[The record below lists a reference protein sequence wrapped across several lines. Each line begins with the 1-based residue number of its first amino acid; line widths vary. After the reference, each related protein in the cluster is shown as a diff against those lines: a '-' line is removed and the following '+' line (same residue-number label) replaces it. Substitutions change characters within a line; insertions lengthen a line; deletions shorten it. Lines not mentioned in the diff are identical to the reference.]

1 MEFEWDPVKNE
12 HNEEKHG
19 ISFEDALT
27 VFDDPYRREEDS
39 TKSEYGEERRKVI
52 GRMGPTIVAVVYT
65 DRDRRR
71 RIISARIAR
80 RNERARYDQGTAE
93 R

>member
-1 MEFEWDPVKNE
+1 MEFEWDPTKIEDNE
-12 HNEEKHG
+12 GKHG
-19 ISFEDALT
+19 ISFEDAVV

-39 TKSEYGEERRKVI
+39 SKLEHGETRRKVV
-52 GRMGPTIVAVVYT
+52 GRMGAVIVAVVYT

-80 RNERARYDQGTAE
+80 RNERAGYDQGTSE
-93 R
+93 S